1 MMKIA
6 DSSMDGELTIK
17 VKAALTVDEDTFDT
31 CVNIMAIYARE
42 HGIKGMT
49 LDFRKTA
56 PSWLGRFL
64 MENTLIWYFLGYSQT
79 IMNV

>member
-1 MMKIA
+1 MAKIA

-17 VKAALTVDEDTFDT
+17 VKATLTVDEDTFDT

-56 PSWLGRFL
+56 PSWLGCVCRYQRVIQFPESGL
-64 MENTLIWYFLGYSQT
+64 
-79 IMNV
+79 

>member
-1 MMKIA
+1 MAKIV

-17 VKAALTVDEDTFDT
+17 VKTALTVDEDTFDT
-31 CVNIMAIYARE
+31 CVNIMMIYARE

-56 PSWLGRFL
+56 PSRLGRFL
-64 MENTLIWYFLGYSQT
+64 MSDEAVEDILGAKTKY
-79 IMNV
+79 NK

>member
-1 MMKIA
+1 MAKIV

-17 VKAALTVDEDTFDT
+17 VKATLTVDEDTFDT

-56 PSWLGRFL
+56 PSSLWRFL
-64 MENTLIWYFLGYSQT
+64 MSDEAVDDVLGIKTKY
-79 IMNV
+79 NK